1 MRSVWPNWEGGN
13 LIRTTDAAGAQTVY
27 TYDTEGQLL
36 TVTDALNNVKSYTY
50 DAFGNLI
57 SGTNPLLFG
66 FTGKAFDTSTNL
78 QNNINRWYDAT
89 IDRWLSVDPIGFEG
103 NDANLYRYVLNN
115 SIKFIDTIG
124 LKGVK
129 PVTIIIWNDTDIYRR
144 PDLAFCMSFK
154 NAASY
159 YMNSPIIEGKKM
171 PIPASQVKEHLCNL
185 STGPYCVK
193 TVIVIDHGNMAGS
206 QLFQNQLMEKAD
218 DLLEALGNVLCEHT
232 RIRFLLLGCGVGIK
246 NHPEDI
252 PPTARELID
261 RFSPLPNGKTR
272 KVIVQGY
279 PRRVDTFMPGRS
291 GKESGRGASIN
302 TFPNPYSK

>member
-1 MRSVWPNWEGGN
+1 M
-13 LIRTTDAAGAQTVY
+13 
-27 TYDTEGQLL
+27 
-36 TVTDALNNVKSYTY
+36 
-50 DAFGNLI
+50 
-57 SGTNPLLFG
+57 SG
-66 FTGKAFDTSTNL
+66 K
-78 QNNINRWYDAT
+78 I
-89 IDRWLSVDPIGFEG
+89 
-103 NDANLYRYVLNN
+103 VLNN

-144 PDLAFCMSFK
+144 SDLAFCMSFE
-154 NAASY
+154 NAARY
-159 YMNSPIIEGKKM
+159 YMNSPYEGKKIR
-171 PIPASQVKEHLCNL
+171 IPASQVKEYLCNL